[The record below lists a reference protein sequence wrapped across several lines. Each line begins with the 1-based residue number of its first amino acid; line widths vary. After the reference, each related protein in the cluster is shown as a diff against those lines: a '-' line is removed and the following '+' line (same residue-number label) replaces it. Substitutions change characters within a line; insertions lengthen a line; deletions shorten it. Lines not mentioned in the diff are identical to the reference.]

1 MKATGFIKK
10 REREREREE
19 ERFRRS
25 NEPTQPPRSQSSS
38 SSNLVQKLVVVA
50 FEEIAFVK
58 NSRRGW
64 ELIRREPVSPMN
76 ATRDDSYPRGEVEIH
91 QFLFTRQ
98 VFVLLVA
105 LRRQI
110 APQIPS
116 RFELNEIFQITNF
129 RSLHFQASFFFP
141 VAPFREHF
149 GPGYYLSAIRGI
161 WLLRAREISL
171 YFSPR
176 MLPPTNGT
184 FAFLIIGS
192 FSEESVSFEI
202 TWKTIPPLHIFDGA
216 ERAFYLIFLFLL
228 SDRIPR
234 WSENEIK

>member
-10 REREREREE
+10 REIEREKRRTFSTI
-19 ERFRRS
+19 ERTY
-25 NEPTQPPRSQSSS
+25 TQPPRSQSSS

-98 VFVLLVA
+98 VFALLVA

-161 WLLRAREISL
+161 
-171 YFSPR
+171 
-176 MLPPTNGT
+176 
-184 FAFLIIGS
+184 
-192 FSEESVSFEI
+192 
-202 TWKTIPPLHIFDGA
+202 
-216 ERAFYLIFLFLL
+216 
-228 SDRIPR
+228 
-234 WSENEIK
+234 